1 MKTPLFKSIAALAV
15 ATVFALSS
23 IQTTAQEPA
32 YFVLTKYS
40 LANDEQEGLLDRFLE
55 NAFVPA
61 MARLGHGPVGVFD
74 VMEDS
79 EENAVY
85 VATSFPTFESY
96 ESLKGQLA
104 QDSAFMSAAEE
115 YLFRDN
121 KASAAFERQER
132 RLLRAFSGMPQW
144 KAPESGDRLFELRDY
159 ESYSEVTGELKVEM
173 FNVAE
178 IEIFEDVGLNA
189 VFYGQTLIGPNQP
202 NLVYL
207 LVHDDMDAHAA
218 AWDRFLKAPAWKELS
233 QNERYKGTVSKIH
246 RTFLRPKAYS
256 QL

>member
-1 MKTPLFKSIAALAV
+1 MKRFKTFSAALTF
-15 ATVFALSS
+15 ATLLVPAFYSF
-23 IQTTAQEPA
+23 AQEPS
-32 YFVLTKYS
+32 YFVLTKYVLS
-40 LANDEQEGLLDRFLE
+40 TDEQEALLDGFLE
-55 NAFVPA
+55 KALIPA
-61 MARLGHGPVGVFD
+61 ADRLGQGPVGVFD

-85 VATSFPTFESY
+85 VAMSFPSFDAY
-96 ESLKGQLA
+96 ESMKQKLA
-104 QDSAFMSAAEE
+104 QDSEFMAAGQE

-121 KASAAFERQER
+121 KAAAAFDRQER
-132 RLLRAFSGMPQW
+132 RLLRAFSEMPNW
-144 KAPESGDRLFELRDY
+144 KAPEQKDRIFELRDY

-202 NLVYL
+202 NLVYM
-207 LVHDDMDAHAA
+207 LVHDDMEAHGA
-218 AWDRFLKAPAWKELS
+218 AWKRFLDAPAWKELS

-246 RTFLRPKAYS
+246 RTFLRPKPYS